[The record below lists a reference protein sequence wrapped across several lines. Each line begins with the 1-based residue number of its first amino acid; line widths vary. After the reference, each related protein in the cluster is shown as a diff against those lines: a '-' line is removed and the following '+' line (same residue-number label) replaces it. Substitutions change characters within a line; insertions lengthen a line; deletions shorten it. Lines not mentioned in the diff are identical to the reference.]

1 MAKKKRSEIVPAKEL
16 DALVRRH
23 VAEALAFEPWF
34 RPRSET
40 ATMRARQTIPERQK
54 WSAYYARWG
63 CLACHR
69 KTGAYG
75 ALGLCQRC
83 RNKIYFRLQSIVREL
98 AAEYPAGRTR
108 EEVDA
113 LDKPTR
119 TARAL
124 LLGEEER

>member
-1 MAKKKRSEIVPAKEL
+1 MNHLETSELLAVLKVAREHSTRDWCMVL
-16 DALVRRH
+16 LAYRH
-23 VAEALAFEPWF
+23 GLRA
-34 RPRSET
+34 SEV
-40 ATMRARQTIPERQK
+40 
-54 WSAYYARWG
+54 
-63 CLACHR
+63 C
-69 KTGAYG
+69 
-75 ALGLCQRC
+75 
-83 RNKIYFRLQSIVREL
+83 EL